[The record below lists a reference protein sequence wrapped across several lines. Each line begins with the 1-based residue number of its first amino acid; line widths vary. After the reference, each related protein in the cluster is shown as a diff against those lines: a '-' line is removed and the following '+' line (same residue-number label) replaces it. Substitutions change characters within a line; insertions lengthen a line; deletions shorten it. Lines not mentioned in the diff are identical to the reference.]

1 MCVYVYVCVCVCASV
16 YVCAHVCMY
25 VCVCVFNP
33 LDRKF
38 GRVMHAYIHVVVRA
52 KLIAYLYSHV
62 QLVRF
67 SIEAH
72 IATF

>member
-1 MCVYVYVCVCVCASV
+1 MCKCVCVCACV
-16 YVCAHVCMY
+16 HVCVCVS

-33 LDRKF
+33 LDRKC